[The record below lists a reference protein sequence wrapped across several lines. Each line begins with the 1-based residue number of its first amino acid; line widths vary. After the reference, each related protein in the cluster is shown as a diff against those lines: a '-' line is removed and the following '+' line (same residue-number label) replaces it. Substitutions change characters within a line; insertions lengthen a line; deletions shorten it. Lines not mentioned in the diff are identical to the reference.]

1 VTVSSTLQPPTRA
14 GAAVQ
19 ALILAAGKG
28 TRMKSGRAKVLHP
41 VLGLP
46 LLEHVLR
53 TVAAAGASPVAVVVG
68 HQAEAVEAAFDGRG
82 LAFVR
87 QEPPLGTGHAV
98 QVSRE
103 VFAAHPD
110 RTLLVVNGDVPL
122 LRPETL
128 QRLVRTHRERRAAA
142 TLLTVVLDDPG
153 AYGRVVR
160 DETGGV
166 RAIVEAKDATGEVR
180 EVREINAGLYAFEVG
195 PLLEELGRL
204 QPQNAQGEYYLT
216 DVVGLLRASG
226 HAVAAVAADD
236 PAEGLGVNSIS
247 ELAQATRTLRARRTE
262 SLMADGVG
270 IEDPESTHVGLD
282 VVVEADAVLRP
293 YTLLEG
299 RTIVRARASVGP
311 FARLVDTEVGEGAQV
326 LDHCLLRSCVV
337 GREAS
342 VGPFA
347 HVRPET
353 QIGAKAKV
361 GNFVE
366 LKKTSLGDGSK
377 APHLSYIGDAIV
389 GPGVNIGAGTI
400 TCNYDGAHKHVT
412 RIEAGAFIG
421 SDTTLVAPLTVGEG
435 AYIGA
440 GSAIT
445 EDVPAGALAL
455 GRARQVV
462 KRGWAT
468 ELRKTRAAKRA
479 AAPAPPEPVTAKAQR
494 RD

>member
-1 VTVSSTLQPPTRA
+1 LVSQSSSLQ
-14 GAAVQ
+14 AV
-19 ALILAAGKG
+19 ILAAGKG
-28 TRMKSGRAKVLHP
+28 TRMKSGRTKVLHP
-41 VLGLP
+41 VFGVP

-68 HQAEAVEAAFDGRG
+68 HQAEAVESAFAGRG
-82 LAFVR
+82 LTFVR
-87 QEPPLGTGHAV
+87 QQPPLGTGHAV
-98 QVSRE
+98 QVARA
-103 VFAAHPD
+103 VFAAHPE

-128 QRLVRTHRERRAAA
+128 QRLVTTHRERRAAA

-166 RAIVEAKDATGEVR
+166 RAIVEAKDATGKVR
-180 EVREINAGLYAFEVG
+180 EVREINAGLYAFEVR
-195 PLLEELGRL
+195 PLLEVLSRL

-216 DVVGLLRASG
+216 DVVGLLRAAD
-226 HAVAAVAADD
+226 HPVAAVAADD
-236 PAEGLGVNSIS
+236 PAEGLGVNSIA
-247 ELAQATRTLRARRTE
+247 ELAQVTRTLRARRTE
-262 SLMADGVG
+262 SLMAAGVG
-270 IEDPESTHVGLD
+270 IEDPESTHIGLD
-282 VVVEADAVLRP
+282 VVVEADALLRP

-299 RTIVRARASVGP
+299 RTIVRAGACIGP
-311 FARLVDTEVGEGAQV
+311 FARLVDTEVGEGAHV
-326 LDHCLLRSCVV
+326 LDHCLLRSCIV

-347 HVRPET
+347 HIRPESH
-353 QIGAKAKV
+353 IGAKAKV

-377 APHLSYIGDAIV
+377 APHLSYIGDATV

-400 TCNYDGAHKHVT
+400 TCNYDGAHKYPT

-421 SDTTLVAPLTVGEG
+421 SDTTLVAPITVGEG
-435 AYIGA
+435 AYVGA
-440 GSAIT
+440 GSALT

-455 GRARQVV
+455 GRARQVI
-462 KRGWAT
+462 KLGWAT
-468 ELRKTRAAKRA
+468 ELGKRRAAERSA
-479 AAPAPPEPVTAKAQR
+479 EPATPEPLAAKAPR

>member
-1 VTVSSTLQPPTRA
+1 LVTQSSALQ
-14 GAAVQ
+14 AV
-19 ALILAAGKG
+19 ILAAGKG

-41 VLGLP
+41 VLGVP

-53 TVAAAGASPVAVVVG
+53 TVGAAGASPVTVVVG
-68 HQAEAVEAAFDGRG
+68 HQAEAVEGTFTGRG
-82 LAFVR
+82 LTFVR

-98 QVSRE
+98 QVARE
-103 VFAAHPD
+103 LFGAHPD

-122 LRPETL
+122 LRAETL
-128 QRLVRTHRERRAAA
+128 QRLVATHRQRGAAA
-142 TLLTVVLDDPG
+142 TLLSVVLDDAG

-160 DETGGV
+160 DGKGDV
-166 RAIVEAKDATGEVR
+166 QAIVEAKDATGDVR
-180 EVREINAGLYAFEVG
+180 DIREINAGLYAFEVG
-195 PLLEELGRL
+195 PLLEVLSRL
-204 QPQNAQGEYYLT
+204 KPQNAQGEYYLT
-216 DVVGLLRASG
+216 DVVGLLREAG
-226 HAVAAVAADD
+226 HVVAAVAADD
-236 PAEGLGVNSIS
+236 PEEGMGVNSIG
-247 ELAQATRTLRARRTE
+247 ELATATRTLRARRAE
-262 SLMADGVG
+262 SLMAAGVG

-282 VVVEADAVLRP
+282 VVVEADALLRP
-293 YTLLEG
+293 YTFLEG
-299 RTIVRARASVGP
+299 RTTVRAGATVGP
-311 FARLVDTEVGEGAQV
+311 FVHLVDAEIGEGAQI

-337 GREAS
+337 GKDAS

-347 HVRPET
+347 HIRPDT
-353 QIGAKAKV
+353 HIGARAKV

-366 LKKTSLGDGSK
+366 LKKTTLGDGSK
-377 APHLSYIGDAIV
+377 APHLSYIGDATV

-400 TCNYDGAHKHVT
+400 TCNYDGAHKYPT

-421 SDTTLVAPLTVGEG
+421 SDTTLVAPITIGEG

-468 ELRKTRAAKRA
+468 ELGKRRAAKRA
-479 AAPAPPEPVTAKAQR
+479 AEPAAPEPVAAKATR
-494 RD
+494 KD